1 MADKKGG
8 APRKEEVVTREYTVN
23 LHKRLHGWY
32 ATSRPT
38 LFAILAVTTATLYVP
53 AARSDAIDL
62 VLCPAVLMPWQFVS
76 VLIYGDRSIGLANVS
91 LHK

>member
-32 ATSRPT
+32 ATSSPSLRHPRCYHPLQDPT
-38 LFAILAVTTATLYVP
+38 PLISYFVLLY
-53 AARSDAIDL
+53 SCHDNLL
-62 VLCPAVLMPWQFVS
+62 VF
-76 VLIYGDRSIGLANVS
+76 
-91 LHK
+91 

>member
-32 ATSRPT
+32 ATSLP
-38 LFAILAVTTATLYVP
+38 LPIPPSLLLVLTALRSVP
-53 AARSDAIDL
+53 AARSGTIDHARF
-62 VLCPAVLMPWQFVS
+62 PALFMT
-76 VLIYGDRSIGLANVS
+76 IGGA
-91 LHK
+91 